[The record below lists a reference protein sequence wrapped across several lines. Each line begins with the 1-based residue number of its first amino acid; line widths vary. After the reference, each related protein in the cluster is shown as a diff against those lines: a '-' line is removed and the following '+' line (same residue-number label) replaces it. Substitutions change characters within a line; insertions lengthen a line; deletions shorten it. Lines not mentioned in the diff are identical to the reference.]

1 MAMTETSAAPQ
12 PGAGGP
18 AAAADEPV
26 AAPAAPAEA
35 SGLAGWLSTSDH
47 KRVGRLWLAT
57 SLLFLL
63 VAAVLGELLAVEGL
77 DSGADVLKDGTFAQ
91 VFTLHHEALA
101 LLFVVPFFL
110 GLATYLVPLQ
120 VGSPEIAFPRG
131 SATAFWGY
139 VVSALLLCASY
150 AADGGITGTTP
161 SSVDLYL
168 LSLVVLAAS
177 LTLGAISVVTTVITM
192 RAPGMTMLRT
202 PMFSWSVLVGGG
214 LLLLQLPILAARLIG
229 LFIPFHFAGDVGD
242 YEGIAWTWSLPGVY
256 VLVVMVGGV
265 ILDVVTTL
273 AGRALR
279 FPIAGIVVLA
289 LLGVRGIG
297 GWLVEPEAI
306 DDLLY
311 VGIGLFAVVPPLA
324 LLGTAGDAARMGSP
338 KLKAPL
344 VLAMSAGLLL
354 LLGGA
359 AGAVQVIEPL
369 ELAGTA
375 WETGTT
381 HLVLLGAGALGAFAA
396 LWFWA
401 PKIWGAHLSEGAGF
415 LVALLLL
422 GGSVLVAAP
431 DLVTGAS
438 EDLPRG
444 ALEFEET
451 DVVTAA
457 AGVEVAGA
465 ALAAAGAVV
474 GILAVLGATARRRGT
489 PAVDDPWGG
498 FTLEWTTTSPP
509 PPHNFEET
517 PEVPDPSGKSVS

>member
-1 MAMTETSAAPQ
+1 
-12 PGAGGP
+12 
-18 AAAADEPV
+18 
-26 AAPAAPAEA
+26 
-35 SGLAGWLSTSDH
+35 
-47 KRVGRLWLAT
+47 
-57 SLLFLL
+57 
-63 VAAVLGELLAVEGL
+63 
-77 DSGADVLKDGTFAQ
+77 
-91 VFTLHHEALA
+91 
-101 LLFVVPFFL
+101 
-110 GLATYLVPLQ
+110 
-120 VGSPEIAFPRG
+120 
-131 SATAFWGY
+131 
-139 VVSALLLCASY
+139 
-150 AADGGITGTTP
+150 
-161 SSVDLYL
+161 
-168 LSLVVLAAS
+168 
-177 LTLGAISVVTTVITM
+177 
-192 RAPGMTMLRT
+192 
-202 PMFSWSVLVGGG
+202 
-214 LLLLQLPILAARLIG
+214 
-229 LFIPFHFAGDVGD
+229 
-242 YEGIAWTWSLPGVY
+242 
-256 VLVVMVGGV
+256 MVGGV

-517 PEVPDPSGKSVS
+517 PEVPDLSGKSVS